1 MNLPHAIPYQGSKRK
16 LAPMIGQYL
25 PEDIQIFYEPFCG
38 SGAMTIYA
46 AYHRLADRFVLGDTL
61 EPIVSL
67 LREIV
72 EFIESQK
79 DARVYRGADDRTEV
93 YLFAGRRQA
102 TLGWTQQ

>member
-16 LAPMIGQYL
+16 LAPLIGQYL
-25 PEDIQIFYEPFCG
+25 PKDIQTFYEPFCG
-38 SGAMTIYA
+38 SGAMTICA

-67 LREIV
+67 LREFV
-72 EFIESQK
+72 EFIESQQ
-79 DARVYRGADDRTEV
+79 DARVHRGAYDHTEV